1 MRWLLVLCCLGF
13 ASLSQ
18 ASVAH
23 LQGRVDK
30 ILVVKSERTL
40 HLLNKGQSLKT
51 YKVSLGK
58 KSGPKLHEGDQRTP
72 EGLYWIDW
80 RKTSNKF
87 NLSMHISYPNARDTA
102 KAREKGLAPGSMI
115 MLHGTP
121 VDAQYPE
128 WYFSSLNWTDGC
140 IALSNTDMQE
150 IWSLVPDGTLIEIK
164 P

>member
-1 MRWLLVLCCLGF
+1 MRWLLVLCCLSF

-18 ASVAH
+18 ASIAH

-30 ILVVKSERTL
+30 ILVVKSERVL

-102 KAREKGLAPGSMI
+102 KAREKGLSPGSMI

-121 VDAQYPE
+121 IDGQYPE
-128 WYFSSLNWTDGC
+128 WYFGSLNWTDGC
-140 IALSNTDMQE
+140 IALSNNDMQE